1 MESLEHTDLLNPSS
15 SHGHNSFPASGERV
29 TNGEHISPVGSATAA
44 ELLSGLPSKT
54 STSSIT
60 VLKKQTNTGLP
71 FYNGGI
77 VSPSATNEGSHSGV
91 LAQSPNCYPPQVKGV
106 GEALNGLAQPLGSR
120 ARLVENGDRTQH
132 EKCILLVKRPNGDP
146 QVKQLHHRKRR
157 GEENRDMGSKTPK
170 GCGLSVG
177 PGLGTLG
184 MMAYGP
190 GESITP
196 DCKRRRVAESDVHK
210 AEPSKPGKSV
220 LPLAAN
226 GDNSIN
232 NNHSNHN
239 HCATPHPPLPA
250 PHNNNLLHNVHKVGP
265 GVVPGQMS
273 PVEANSIRSLPLPA
287 GAGWSAESIA
297 QQYIVP
303 CMTSYGICVKDSFLG
318 PRLGESVLG
327 EVESLNRSGKFRGG
341 QLVSQR
347 SIPSRNIRGD
357 QIAWVEGHEPGCEGI
372 AMLMAHIDEAVMH
385 SAANGQLG
393 DCVINGRTKVRELG
407 GWGRTEGQGRL
418 GSIKIEVTQ
427 FRKLKKCI
435 YVIFFK

>member
-1 MESLEHTDLLNPSS
+1 MESLEHTDLLNQSS

-29 TNGEHISPVGSATAA
+29 RNGEHIFGAAEFQPFQTNMGLNGLNGYCQGIAPVGSATAA
-44 ELLSGLPSKT
+44 ELLSGLASKT

-77 VSPSATNEGSHSGV
+77 VSPFATIEGSHSG
-91 LAQSPNCYPPQVKGV
+91 PNGYPPQVKGV
-106 GEALNGLAQPLGSR
+106 GETPNGLAQHLGSR

-157 GEENRDMGSKTPK
+157 GEENRDMGSETPK
-170 GCGLSVG
+170 GCALSVG
-177 PGLGTLG
+177 SGLGTLG

-196 DCKRRRVAESDVHK
+196 DCKRRRVSESEVHK
-210 AEPSKPGKSV
+210 AEPSKPGKAV

-226 GDNSIN
+226 GDSSIS
-232 NNHSNHN
+232 NNHSNLN
-239 HCATPHPPLPA
+239 HCATPHPSLPD
-250 PHNNNLLHNVHKVGP
+250 PHNNKLHHNVHKVMLLGP

-273 PVEANSIRSLPLPA
+273 PVEANSIQSLPLPA
-287 GAGWSAESIA
+287 GVGWSAESIA

-303 CMTSYGICVKDSFLG
+303 CLTSYGICVKDSFLG

-385 SAANGQLG
+385 SAAHGQLG
-393 DCVINGRTKVRELG
+393 DCVINGRTKVRELE
-407 GWGRTEGQGRL
+407 GWGRTEGQGSR
-418 GSIKIEVTQ
+418 
-427 FRKLKKCI
+427 
-435 YVIFFK
+435 